1 MRPPLAWPPGTLNDK
16 TATMKKISL
25 LCLILLTT
33 FLHTRAAGSGQPPY
47 YLIQLDNRNGL
58 SNSAVNQLLM
68 DSGDLLWA
76 ATWDGLNMYD
86 GSSFHVFNYGKDN
99 MVRSIGNNVVL
110 QMSEDRRG
118 DIWMSTVEGV
128 SRYHKLTGR
137 FSNYFYEKRQHSRI
151 SEQEYE
157 LVTDTAGQVFCL
169 TRQDGLMY
177 YNAERD
183 SFVVCA
189 LPVSGDRIAKAA
201 FDPANRLW
209 LLHADGRLEAY
220 TQHGQQYKPFRQEQN
235 ISNFFI
241 DNGKMYLFAGNQVR
255 QLDGYSL
262 QPLLTASLPA
272 SVKAMCRYKD
282 HYLLAWATQGF
293 GVYNS
298 DLQAVDFLKEE
309 AAALQGTRITSWATG
324 REEVLWCGTDGNGIY
339 KIYPQ
344 TRYFGEVRSI
354 NKPVRAF
361 TEVDGALWV
370 GTKGSGII
378 SFPQQTPGERKPV
391 LQDKLDNNSVFAFYN
406 AGSLVYI
413 GTDGKGINVYDRE
426 HKKLYRWD
434 EIAGSDQYPA
444 FGSVY
449 VILGDTDGSV
459 WLGTS
464 GYGLVRVKIEKEK
477 AGYRVAMFRQYTFNG
492 TGSGPANDIIY
503 ALAFGSDHTL
513 WIGCRY
519 GGLSRLDIKK
529 QQFRSYKAFSY
540 DGSLS
545 HNDVLSL
552 YPDKNGRLWIGT
564 SYGLNWLSLKD
575 ADKATP
581 TFSKFTTDNGM
592 PNNTIHAISEDGQGN
607 IWVSTNKG
615 LARISATTME
625 ISHFQ
630 EPDGLQSNEFSDG
643 AVWKDVA
650 GNLYF
655 GGIYGFNYFQSGDIR
670 GRNGHPN
677 LLLSGLQLGGKL
689 LEDNVLLV
697 LKPGQANVTDYTLER
712 RGNFF
717 ELQLK
722 AISYLYAEKCEYA
735 YFLEG
740 YDKAWHYSG
749 GNGKVAYG
757 NVPPGRYTLKVKWS
771 NGEGNWTAE
780 TAVMQ
785 MQVKQYFWLTWPAFL
800 LYLLVISGAYTAMF
814 LYRRNKLE
822 MKYQLEM
829 EHMLRKK
836 EEEVHQQQ
844 LSFFTNIAH
853 ELQTPLTLIVGAAE
867 RNRSQEN
874 GYFPSLLQQQASRL
888 TYLVQQLLEFRRAE
902 SGFLKNYYTQLDV
915 SALLENIAELFAP
928 LCKQK
933 GLRYK
938 MNIQPGIEG
947 VVDKDKLEKIM
958 FNLLSNA
965 CKHSPKHQE
974 VIFKA
979 GEHQGMLEISVSNSG
994 ITIPEDQLDK
1004 LFTRFFAADTNPGEK
1019 FSAGIGLAF
1028 TRQLVNLLQGQVSVA
1043 NEQGGV
1049 VFRVAIPLEPEV
1061 TEGTFIIQQDDVT
1074 PSPLLQSITEPLG
1087 KQEPDITEA
1096 NRLPRLESL
1105 AEGERKSILVVE
1117 DEYAIRHLLRD
1128 VLAAQYIIYEAGSGV
1143 EALELIR
1150 QTLPDLIISDVMMPD
1165 MNGLELCDR
1174 VKNAP
1179 STCHIPFI
1187 ILSARGAI
1195 EHEIE
1200 GYEAG
1205 ADAYIPKPF
1214 HITHL
1219 QVRVRKLLEYR
1230 ERMHDLFRKDSPLS
1244 NIEEEEMGD
1253 DDKQFLQQ
1261 LVKFIEDNFTDEQ
1274 LSAAHLEK
1282 HMNLSKMQ
1290 LYRKLK
1296 ALSAMTPGEF
1306 IKCIRL
1312 KEAARLLVGTQLTV
1326 TEIFYRTGFNNQSYF
1341 FREFKKQYHC
1351 SPNEYRTQQ
1360 TMV

>member
-1 MRPPLAWPPGTLNDK
+1 MIKR
-16 TATMKKISL
+16 ATMKKLSL
-25 LCLILLTT
+25 LVWIFCSTIFTT
-33 FLHTRAAGSGQPPY
+33 AAADSGPQPY
-47 YLIQLDNRNGL
+47 YLVQLDNRNGL

-68 DSGDLLWA
+68 DSGDLLWG

-99 MVRSIGNNVVL
+99 TLHSIGNNVVL
-110 QMSEDRRG
+110 QMAEDRQG
-118 DIWMSTVEGV
+118 HIWMSTVEGV
-128 SRYHKLTGR
+128 SRYSKQTGR

-157 LVTDTAGQVFCL
+157 LVTDTAGQVLCL

-177 YNAERD
+177 YDAARD
-183 SFVVCA
+183 SFIVCA
-189 LPVSGDRIAKAA
+189 LPLSGDRIAKAA
-201 FDPANRLW
+201 FDAGNRLW

-220 TQHGQQYKPFRQEQN
+220 TQHGQQYRLFRRENN
-235 ISNFFI
+235 ITNFFI
-241 DNGKMYLFAGNQVR
+241 HNGQLFLFTGNHLR
-255 QLDGYSL
+255 QLDGSR
-262 QPLLTASLPA
+262 LTPVQEVTLPYA
-272 SVKAMCRYKD
+272 VKTICYYKD
-282 HYLLAWATQGF
+282 HYLLAWSTQGF
-293 GVYNS
+293 GVYDS
-298 DLQAVDFLKEE
+298 KFVTSDFLKEE
-309 AAALQGTRITSWATG
+309 VTALQGTRITSWAGG
-324 REEVLWCGTDGNGIY
+324 REDVLWCGTDGNGIY

-344 TRYFGEVRSI
+344 TRYFGAVSRF
-354 NKPVRAF
+354 NKPVRTF
-361 TEVDGALWV
+361 SKVDGVLWV
-370 GTKGSGII
+370 GTKGSGVF
-378 SFPQQTPGERKPV
+378 SVNAAGEKTA
-391 LQDKLDNNSVFAFYN
+391 LFHDQLDNNSVFALCN
-406 AGSLVYI
+406 APDSMVYI
-413 GTDGKGINVYDRE
+413 GTDGKGVNIYDRQRRQ
-426 HKKLYRWD
+426 LVRWD
-434 EIAGSDQYPA
+434 EIKGSEKYPV

-449 VILGDTDGSV
+449 AILADNDGTL

-464 GYGLVRVKIEKEK
+464 GYGLVHVKIAKEK
-477 AGYRVAMFRQYTFNG
+477 AGYALTLFRQYTFNG
-492 TGSGPANDIIY
+492 TDTGPANDIIY
-503 ALAFGSDHTL
+503 SLANGNGNTL

-519 GGLSRLDIKK
+519 GGLSRFDKNT
-529 QQFRSYKAFSY
+529 QQFRTYKAFSY

-552 YPDKNGRLWIGT
+552 YPDRQGRLWIGT
-564 SYGLNWLSLKD
+564 SYGLNWIAMQD
-575 ADKATP
+575 TEQP
-581 TFSKFTTDNGM
+581 QPVFGKFTTDNGM
-592 PNNTIHAISEDGQGN
+592 PNNTVHAIAEDGQGN
-607 IWVSTNKG
+607 IWASTNKG
-615 LARISATTME
+615 LARISANTME

-630 EPDGLQSNEFSDG
+630 EQDGLQSNEFSDG
-643 AVWKDVA
+643 AVYKDVA

-655 GGIYGFNYFQSGDIR
+655 GGIYGFNYFRSENIR

-689 LEDNVLLV
+689 LEDNVLQV
-697 LKPGQANVTDYTLER
+697 LQPGETNITAYTLER

-735 YFLEG
+735 YFLDG
-740 YDKAWHYSG
+740 YDKTWHYSG

-757 NVPPGRYTLKVKWS
+757 NVPPGQYVLKVKWS
-771 NGEGNWTAE
+771 NGEGNWTEE
-780 TAVMQ
+780 TAVMKIH
-785 MQVKQYFWLTWPAFL
+785 VKQYFWLTWPAYL
-800 LYLLVISGAYTAMF
+800 LYLVAGGGMAIAFSF
-814 LYRRNKLE
+814 YRRNKLE

-836 EEEVHQQQ
+836 EEEVHQEQ
-844 LSFFTNIAH
+844 LGFFTNIAH

-915 SALLENIAELFAP
+915 SGLLENIAALFAP
-928 LCKQK
+928 LCKQR
-933 GLRYK
+933 GLKYRVHVH
-938 MNIQPGIEG
+938 PGVEG
-947 VVDKDKLEKIM
+947 IVDKDKLEKIM

-974 VIFKA
+974 VVLKA
-979 GEHQGMLEISVSNSG
+979 ELKAQQLHISVFNSG
-994 ITIPEDQLDK
+994 ITIPPDQLDN
-1004 LFTRFFAADTNPGEK
+1004 LFTRFFATDTQPGEK

-1028 TRQLVNLLQGQVSVA
+1028 TRQLVNLLQGQISVA
-1043 NEQGGV
+1043 NEDGGV
-1049 VFRVAIPLEPEV
+1049 IFRVLLPLKPVVE
-1061 TEGTFIIQQDDVT
+1061 EGTFIMQQDDVT
-1074 PSPLLQSITEPLG
+1074 PSYLLQSITEPLG
-1087 KQEPDITEA
+1087 KEA
-1096 NRLPRLESL
+1096 IIDPNRLPRLQSL
-1105 AEGERKSILVVE
+1105 GEGERKSILVVE
-1117 DEYAIRHLLRD
+1117 DEHAIRHLLRD
-1128 VLAAQYIIYEAGSGV
+1128 VLADQYIIYEAGSGV
-1143 EALELIR
+1143 EALDLIR

-1165 MNGLELCDR
+1165 MNGLELCDK

-1187 ILSARGAI
+1187 MLTARGAI
-1195 EHEIE
+1195 ENEIE

-1230 ERMHDLFRKDSPLS
+1230 QRLHDIFRKDSPLTH
-1244 NIEEEEMGD
+1244 IEEEEMGD
-1253 DDKQFLQQ
+1253 EDKQFLQT
-1261 LVKFIEDNFTDEQ
+1261 LVKFIEDNFSDEE

-1296 ALSAMTPGEF
+1296 ALSNMTPGEF

-1312 KEAARLLVGTQLTV
+1312 KEAAQLLVTTQLTV

-1341 FREFKKQYHC
+1341 FREFKKQYQC
-1351 SPNEYRTQQ
+1351 PPNEYRAQQ
-1360 TMV
+1360 TTV

>member
-1 MRPPLAWPPGTLNDK
+1 
-16 TATMKKISL
+16 MKRLSL
-25 LCLILLTT
+25 LWLILIATIKSM
-33 FLHTRAAGSGQPPY
+33 AADSGQQPY
-47 YLIQLDNRNGL
+47 YLIQLDNRTGL

-86 GSSFHVFNYGKDN
+86 GSAFHVFNYGKDN
-99 MVRSIGNNVVL
+99 MLRSIGNNVVL
-110 QMSEDRRG
+110 QMAEDARG
-118 DIWMSTVEGV
+118 FIWMTTVEGV
-128 SRYHKLTGR
+128 SCYNKLTGR

-157 LVTDTAGQVFCL
+157 LVTDTAGAVYCL

-177 YNAERD
+177 YDAARD
-183 SFVVCA
+183 SFTVCA
-189 LPVSGDRIAKAA
+189 LPLSGDRIAKAA
-201 FDPANRLW
+201 FDAANRLW
-209 LLHADGRLEAY
+209 LLHADGRLEAF
-220 TQHGQQYKPFRQEQN
+220 TQHDGRFHLYRTEQA
-235 ISNFFI
+235 ISNFFTE
-241 DNGKMYLFAGNQVR
+241 DQRLFLVSGRHLR
-255 QLDGYSL
+255 QLDVHSL
-262 QPLLTASLPA
+262 QPLLQADLPA
-272 SVKAMCRYKD
+272 QVKAMHHYQG

-293 GVYNS
+293 GVY
-298 DLQAVDFLKEE
+298 DAQLRPTDFLKT
-309 AAALQGTRITSWATG
+309 AAATLQGTRITSFTGG
-324 REEVLWCGTDGNGIY
+324 REAVLWCGTDGNGIY

-344 TRYFGEVRSI
+344 TRYFGEVSRFS
-354 NKPVRAF
+354 KPVRAF
-361 TEVDGALWV
+361 AEVNGALWV
-370 GTKGSGII
+370 GTKGSGIVSI
-378 SFPQQTPGERKPV
+378 SGGTQKSMFGEQ
-391 LQDKLDNNSVFAFYN
+391 LENNAVFALLN
-406 AGSLVYI
+406 AADSLVYI
-413 GTDGKGINVYDRE
+413 GTDGKGIQVYDRV
-426 HKKLYRWD
+426 HKKLYRWS
-434 EIAGSDQYPA
+434 ELEGSSRFPV

-449 VILGDTDGSV
+449 AILADVDGSL

-464 GYGLVRVKIEKEK
+464 GYGLIQLKVVKTRQGL
-477 AGYRVAMFRQYTFNG
+477 AVARFRQYLFNG

-503 ALAFGSDHTL
+503 SLAFGNDHQL

-519 GGLSRLDIKK
+519 GGLSRFDITK
-529 QQFRSYKAFSY
+529 QQFRHYKAFSY

-552 YPDKNGRLWIGT
+552 YPDHQGRLWIGT
-564 SYGLNWLSLKD
+564 SYGLNWLSFKE
-575 ADKATP
+575 ADKARP
-581 TFSKFTTDNGM
+581 VFGKFTTDNGM
-592 PNNTIHAISEDGQGN
+592 PNNTIHAIAEDGQGN
-607 IWVSTNKG
+607 IWASTNKG
-615 LARISATTME
+615 LARISATATD
-625 ISHFQ
+625 ISHYQ
-630 EPDGLQSNEFSDG
+630 EQDGLQSNEFSDG
-643 AVWKDVA
+643 AVWKDA
-650 GNLYF
+650 SGNLYF
-655 GGIYGFNYFQSGDIR
+655 GGIYGFNSFLPGNVR

-677 LLLSGLQLGGKL
+677 LLLSGVQLGGKL
-689 LEDNVLLV
+689 MEDNVYQV
-697 LKPGQANVTDYTLER
+697 LQPAQNNVTEYTLER
-712 RGNFF
+712 RSNFF

-740 YDKAWHYSG
+740 YDKTWHYSG
-749 GNGKVAYG
+749 GSGKVAYG

-771 NGEGNWTAE
+771 NGEGNWTGE
-780 TAVMQ
+780 TAVLQ
-785 MQVKQYFWLTWPAFL
+785 LHVKQYFWLTWPAYL
-800 LYLLVISGAYTAMF
+800 LYLLVIGGTSTGIF

-829 EHMLRKK
+829 EHLLRTR

-867 RNRSQEN
+867 RHRSQES

-915 SALLENIAELFAP
+915 SALLENIAGLFAP
-928 LCKQK
+928 LCRQK
-933 GLRYK
+933 GLRYAVR
-938 MNIQPGIEG
+938 ITPGMEG
-947 VVDKDKLEKIM
+947 VVDKDKVEKIM

-965 CKHSPKHQE
+965 CKHSPKNQE
-974 VIFKA
+974 VTFTAAVKA
-979 GEHQGMLEISVSNSG
+979 GMLEIRVYNSG
-994 ITIPEDQLDK
+994 ITIPEEQLEQ
-1004 LFTRFFAADTNPGEK
+1004 LFTRFFAADTHPREK

-1028 TRQLVNLLQGQVSVA
+1028 TRQLVTLLQGQITVTNEDSGVA
-1043 NEQGGV
+1043 
-1049 VFRVAIPLEPEV
+1049 FRVSLPLQPLVE
-1061 TEGTFIIQQDDVT
+1061 EGAYIIQQEDVT
-1074 PSPLLQSITEPLG
+1074 PSPLLQSIAEPLG
-1087 KQEPDITEA
+1087 KQEQDFTEA
-1096 NRLPRLESL
+1096 NRLPQIESL
-1105 AEGERKSILVVE
+1105 AGERKSILIVE

-1128 VLAAQYIIYEAGSGV
+1128 VLAAQYIIYEAANGA
-1143 EALELIR
+1143 EALDLIR
-1150 QTLPDLIISDVMMPD
+1150 QALPDLIISDVMMPD

-1195 EHEIE
+1195 ENEIE

-1230 ERMHDLFRKDSPLS
+1230 QRMHDLFRADSPVG
-1244 NIEEEEMGD
+1244 NIAEEEMGD
-1253 DDKQFLQQ
+1253 EDKQFLQQ
-1261 LVKFIEDNFTDEQ
+1261 IVKFIEDNFSDDS

-1296 ALSAMTPGEF
+1296 ALSNMTPGEF

-1312 KEAARLLVGTQLTV
+1312 KEAAQLLVTTQLTV

-1341 FREFKKQYHC
+1341 FREFKKQYQC
-1351 SPNEYRTQQ
+1351 SPNEYRAQQ
-1360 TMV
+1360 TAV